1 MLYLTAED
9 VLHVAVRAI
18 GDVQVRDAG
27 MIEAAVARPQ
37 AIVGGVPAYPDL
49 TTKAAALTHSL
60 VCNHGLV
67 DGNKR
72 LGLAC
77 LIVFLGI
84 NGCRLTLSNDE
95 AYDLIYGIASGEL
108 RELDQIARR
117 IDAGSTYLDAGSSS
131 ESSS

>member
-1 MLYLTAED
+1 MLYLTCDD
-9 VLHVAVRAI
+9 VLHVAARAI

-49 TTKAAALTHSL
+49 VTQAAALTHSL

-84 NGCRLTLSNDE
+84 NGRRLTMSNDD
-95 AYDLIYGIASGEL
+95 AYDLIYGMASGEV
-108 RELDQIARR
+108 RELDQIARA
-117 IDAGSTYLDAGSSS
+117 IDAGSAYFDAASSS
-131 ESSS
+131 SSS

>member
-1 MLYLTAED
+1 MRTM
-9 VLHVAVRAI
+9 

-37 AIVGGVPAYPDL
+37 AIVGGAPAYPDVH
-49 TTKAAALTHSL
+49 TKAAALTHSL

-84 NGCRLTLSNDE
+84 NGYRLTMSNDE
-95 AYDLIYGIASGEL
+95 AYNLIYGIASGEL
-108 RELDQIARR
+108 RDLDEIAGT
-117 IDAGSTYLDAGSSS
+117 ISAGSAYLDADSSS
-131 ESSS
+131 SSS